1 MGKIDDMRHWLAA
14 ETSDEERAAIERR
27 VNPPGG
33 GLAALN
39 VVAITGLQMR
49 AAIEAIQHVPV
60 RSDADVVDHA
70 RILRA
75 FAQEYGFSEDAGAAF
90 HARAIAMDTWC
101 HRHDPFG
108 QTDVAAFFEAGATC
122 PLIETDE
129 GVVFDPQIFGDLIV
143 FIAELPF

>member
-1 MGKIDDMRHWLAA
+1 MGKIDDIRHWLAA
-14 ETSDEERAAIERR
+14 EATDEERDAIDRR

-39 VVAITGLQMR
+39 AVAITGPQIR
-49 AAIEAIQHVPV
+49 AAIEAIQHIPV
-60 RSDADVVDHA
+60 RSDADVVEHG

-75 FAQEYGFSEDAGAAF
+75 FAVEYRFPEGAGAAF
-90 HARAIAMDTWC
+90 LARAIAMDTWC
-101 HRHDPFG
+101 HRYDPFG

-129 GVVFDPQIFGDLIV
+129 GVAFDPQIFGDLIA
-143 FIAELPF
+143 FITELPF